1 MSAALP
7 PRPLA
12 LLDSAILWTHGCLQP
27 ARSSSLACPTPCRGW
42 DLGQL
47 LVHLDESL
55 AAIGEAAELGR
66 VAMAPRP
73 VRPDP
78 SQLVDRIVERACR
91 TRAAWRARVTSAP
104 LTIGDLGLGR
114 DTVALVGALEIA
126 VHGWDVA
133 WATGRNQA
141 LPGALAV
148 ELLDV
153 ALAVVTAEERA
164 HRFAPALPEDL
175 SAPAG
180 DRLLAHL
187 GRTPR

>member
-1 MSAALP
+1 MAATLL

-12 LLDSAILWTHGCLQP
+12 VLDDAISWTHGCLQP
-27 ARSSSLACPTPCRGW
+27 ARSCSLANPTPCLGW

-55 AAIGEAAELGR
+55 TAIGEAAELGL
-66 VAMAPRP
+66 VEMKEPPARP
-73 VRPDP
+73 GPG
-78 SQLVDRIVERACR
+78 QLVDRIVERACR
-91 TRAAWRARVTSAP
+91 TRAAWQERVTSAP
-104 LTIGDLGLGR
+104 LAIGGLGLGR
-114 DTVALVGALEIA
+114 DTVALVSALEIA

-133 WATGRNQA
+133 SATGRNQA
-141 LPGALAV
+141 LPETLAV

-164 HRFAPALPEDL
+164 HRFAPALPVAT

-187 GRTPR
+187 GRTAR